1 MSRFNDETKMWFEK
15 GEDDESLSQLPAVEA
30 RRPPRRPPYLLLGV
44 ATLSLAGACTA
55 YVMLK
60 LNRQQ
65 PAPVA
70 APIAIHIEHTTEP
83 PAPPTALE
91 PKATEPAPVPQAAVP
106 AIEAAPA
113 EPEPSVPARPTKGKK
128 ARPVI
133 TPEIK
138 AAESSRPSAS
148 PDGVRKA
155 DELLKRGQS
164 HDALAAYQAIIA
176 REPANT
182 LALRGACL
190 SLDRL
195 GRVNDAARVCR
206 RALGLADDRDTRA
219 VLARIYHSGGAY
231 QWAANEWRRLLSQN
245 PRDPEAR
252 RGLRLAKAKL

>member
-1 MSRFNDETKMWFEK
+1 MSRFNDETKLWFEK

-30 RRPPRRPPYLLLGV
+30 RRPVRRPPYLLVGV
-44 ATLSLAGACTA
+44 AALSLAGACTA

-60 LNRQQ
+60 LNRPQ

-70 APIAIHIEHTTEP
+70 APIAIQIEHTTAA
-83 PAPPTALE
+83 PAAPMVPE
-91 PKATEPAPVPQAAVP
+91 PKATEPAPMPQAAP
-106 AIEAAPA
+106 AVEAAPA
-113 EPEPSVPARPTKGKK
+113 EPEPAVPARGTKGKK

-133 TPEIK
+133 TPELK
-138 AAESSRPSAS
+138 A
-148 PDGVRKA
+148 A

-164 HDALAAYQAIIA
+164 RDALAAYQAII
-176 REPANT
+176 EHDTTNS
-182 LALRGACL
+182 LALRGACM

-195 GRVNDAARVCR
+195 SRVNDAARVCR
-206 RALGLADDRDTRA
+206 RALGFSDDRDTRA